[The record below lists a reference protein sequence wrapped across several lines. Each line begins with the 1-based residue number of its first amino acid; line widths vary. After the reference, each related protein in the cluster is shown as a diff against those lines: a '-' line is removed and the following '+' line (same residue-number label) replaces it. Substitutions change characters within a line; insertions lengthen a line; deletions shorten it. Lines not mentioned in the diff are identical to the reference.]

1 MNPSPLNIESYPT
14 KLQKLLLKA
23 VFTSDREM
31 LLDYWE
37 KWYAGV
43 DIEDL
48 DSESN
53 HLLPLL
59 SHNLSLHQVK
69 TKEDQRL
76 KGIYRRYWYSNQISL
91 AELNKILTA
100 FNEEQ
105 IKTIILGD
113 LAMAIGYYS
122 ELAMR
127 PIYNYELFVTP
138 KQANLAIKLLTQLG
152 WKPKFE
158 IKKINPYIYPK
169 LPFTNNQ
176 GKVLFLYWQLWTYKL
191 DLKNQETIFT
201 DISKKITIGENI
213 AYILDSNEQIIY
225 LCMQNTLCSEKLVA
239 LYLIDLKYIIDN
251 SNSVID
257 WQQLTTKIL
266 VLNLSLSY
274 QNLVLK
280 FNEILGDRIPSQVI
294 VDAQKL
300 TITLLEKY
308 EFKLVNNQNL
318 NKFKNRLSRLY
329 FTYVRTSGQNR
340 FFLSPLK
347 FSYYLKYMWELK
359 SLWALPKKMIL
370 KLFL

>member
-1 MNPSPLNIESYPT
+1 MNRPYSNIDSYPS
-14 KLQKLLLKA
+14 KSQKLLLKA

-31 LLDYWE
+31 LLNYWE
-37 KWYAGV
+37 KWYAEV

-91 AELNKILTA
+91 AELNKILIA

-113 LAMAIGYYS
+113 LAMAVGYYS

-138 KQANLAIKLLTQLG
+138 QQSNLAIKLLTQLG

-158 IKKINPYIYPK
+158 IKKINPYLYPK

-213 AYILDSNEQIIY
+213 AYILNPTAQIVY
-225 LCMQNTLCSEKLVA
+225 LCWQNSLCSEDLIA
-239 LYLIDLKYIIDN
+239 RYLIDLKYIIDN
-251 SNSVID
+251 SNSGIN
-257 WQQLTTKIL
+257 WQQLITKIL
-266 VLNLSLSY
+266 ALNLSLGY

-280 FNEILGDRIPSQVI
+280 LNEILVDRIPSQVVI
-294 VDAQKL
+294 DAQKL
-300 TITLLEKY
+300 TITILEKY
-308 EFKLVNNQNL
+308 EFKLVNNQNRA
-318 NKFKNRLSRLY
+318 KFKNRLGRLY
-329 FTYVRTSGQNR
+329 FTYVRTSAQNR
-340 FFLSPLK
+340 LFLSPLK
-347 FSYYLKYMWELK
+347 FSYYLKYMWELE